1 MDKRHLVQALWAAAT
16 NSYLKGFASAKI
28 YGGKLKFACVPGLS
42 CSSCPGALGTCPIG
56 ALQSVLDSGKF
67 KFSCYCFGFLMLVGA
82 LCGRFA
88 CGWLCPFGLVQDLL
102 DKIPARKIRTFK
114 GDKPLRYLKYAV
126 LVVLVLLLPMLI
138 TNVIGQGEPWF
149 CKWLC
154 PSGTLMAGIPLV
166 ALDSVLRSTISWLY
180 AWKVFI
186 LVFLLELSIFI
197 YRPFCK
203 YLCPLGAIYGL
214 FNRFSLIKTKPHAAC
229 AHCKMGCKPNDREC
243 IRCRAKIARA
253 PQKPVSP
260 VAQQETQSK
269 NA

>member
-1 MDKRHLVQALWAAAT
+1 M
-16 NSYLKGFASAKI
+16 
-28 YGGKLKFACVPGLS
+28 P
-42 CSSCPGALGTCPIG
+42 
-56 ALQSVLDSGKF
+56 
-67 KFSCYCFGFLMLVGA
+67 
-82 LCGRFA
+82 

-149 CKWLC
+149 CQ
-154 PSGTLMAGIPLV
+154 V
-166 ALDSVLRSTISWLY
+166 ALPFGHADGPASRWLRWIPCCAPQSAGFMHGKCLSSSFFWCFPSLSTGRF
-180 AWKVFI
+180 A
-186 LVFLLELSIFI
+186 
-197 YRPFCK
+197 R

>member
-149 CKWLC
+149 CKWALPFGHADGRHPVGCAGFRAALHNQLALC
-154 PSGTLMAGIPLV
+154 MESVYPRLSSGAFHLYLQAVLQVSVPLRRNLRPV
-166 ALDSVLRSTISWLY
+166 QSFFPYQNKASRRMCALQN
-180 AWKVFI
+180 
-186 LVFLLELSIFI
+186 
-197 YRPFCK
+197 
-203 YLCPLGAIYGL
+203 GL
-214 FNRFSLIKTKPHAAC
+214 QTK
-229 AHCKMGCKPNDREC
+229 
-243 IRCRAKIARA
+243 
-253 PQKPVSP
+253 
-260 VAQQETQSK
+260 
-269 NA
+269 